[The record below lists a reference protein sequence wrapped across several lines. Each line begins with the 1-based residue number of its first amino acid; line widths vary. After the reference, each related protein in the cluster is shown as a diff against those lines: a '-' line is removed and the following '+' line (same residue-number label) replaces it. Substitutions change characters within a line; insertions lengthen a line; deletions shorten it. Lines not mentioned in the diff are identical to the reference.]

1 MPGSRSLGLALPCTD
16 SWCDSTRGSS
26 LTGHRCGL
34 KEEVSGVA
42 KGHPPLR
49 SASGG
54 HLRSVSCSF
63 ECPGPRSTLS
73 VCLGVEG
80 QRQPGEGWAV
90 RPQ

>member
-49 SASGG
+49 SVSGG

-63 ECPGPRSTLS
+63 ECHGPRSTHVLS
-73 VCLGVEG
+73 IHLWRTPEVIILFL
-80 QRQPGEGWAV
+80 
-90 RPQ
+90 

>member
-49 SASGG
+49 S
-54 HLRSVSCSF
+54 VS
-63 ECPGPRSTLS
+63 
-73 VCLGVEG
+73 
-80 QRQPGEGWAV
+80 
-90 RPQ
+90 